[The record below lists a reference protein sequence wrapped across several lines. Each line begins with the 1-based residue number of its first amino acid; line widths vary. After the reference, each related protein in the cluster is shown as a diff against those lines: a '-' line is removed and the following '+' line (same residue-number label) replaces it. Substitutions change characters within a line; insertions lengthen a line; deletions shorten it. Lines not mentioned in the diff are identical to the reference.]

1 VECPCEFEQT
11 QSIPTAA
18 VNNTFPDLHHE
29 IKAMVAEGDSAAVRL
44 NVTDTH
50 NGEFQRILLSGKNL
64 SLDEMG
70 FIAVSDGKSA
80 EG

>member
-1 VECPCEFEQT
+1 MECPCESEQT

-18 VNNTFPDLHHE
+18 VNNAFPDLHNE
-29 IKAMVAEGDSAAVRL
+29 IKAMVAEGDGAAVRL

-70 FIAVSDGKSA
+70 LITISNGKCA